1 MTDLGAVVDPG
12 LSQQLLTRTGTTT
25 VPAPDEA
32 AADDVVPVIAR
43 LDPAGAHVPGLRV
56 VSQFDGVVTARV
68 RLGDLGAVRGHPS
81 VRSLKAIR
89 TYGPTLAT
97 SVPDV
102 RARPADLPQRPGRPG
117 LTGKGVL
124 VAVLDWGLDVTH
136 ANLRNA
142 DGSTAVEALWDQRGS
157 RTPTSPEPFGYGRV
171 LTRAAIDAALATGD
185 PHAALGYDHADVDPG
200 QQGTH
205 GTHVADIAVGRG
217 RAPGSAPGVAPGASL
232 AFVHLRGE
240 DTAREDTLGDSA
252 RILEACDWAVRC
264 AAGRPL
270 VIHMSLGRT
279 GGPHDDTL
287 LVTRAFDHL
296 LATRPGVAI
305 VMSCGNYH
313 DSRMHASLTTTTG
326 SVTDLPWDVPVPP
339 PGGTEL
345 ELWYA
350 GRDRLA
356 VTLVAPDGTTVL
368 DLEPGAHGV
377 HRVGTT
383 VVASGFSRVAD
394 PNNADNVIDLFLQP
408 GAPPGRWT
416 VRLTGR
422 TVHDGRVEAWIE
434 RTGGAHQARFPSGVA
449 TSRSTT
455 GSICNGR
462 LPLAVG
468 AYDAGAADRPPTLFS
483 SEGPSRDGRPKP
495 DISAPGNRVLA
506 ARSSYVAGGTRVRD
520 GLTRK
525 SGTSMAAPHVSG
537 TVALLFEAAL
547 PRLLPMAL
555 TRWVVLESA
564 REPRQPDTRYGAG
577 MLDAAAACRLALDLS
592 RTVPHPSAQARA
604 SRPAA
609 REDRAEVPTGPPPDL
624 PRTHPPG
631 GTMTATGAPEQRVLT
646 WLQGEDEPDETVLGT
661 LTLNRPGGAPFTHR
675 LDTRAPVRTATDAD
689 AAVVEALTDRT
700 GHQVVT
706 ATSSGWQVAPFG
718 PSVCWLTTPVAGFD
732 GAGVQIITV
741 NGGERV
747 YVPADPGSPGIRR
760 VDVPGLRSFYG
771 LSAVDRN
778 AQRDEWAAKLA
789 GATTLTAAQA
799 RSLGIPLLR
808 ATLARHGAAAFTVRN
823 VQRGNPPFDAGGVV
837 NGVTL
842 PPLVAPLREPDCY
855 LPVIARVE
863 GKMESINA
871 WDAGAGISL
880 GPIQF
885 NVDRAAL
892 FRFLWQ
898 LRSEDPALFTSAL
911 GTPLGWDMTWH
922 TDHAD
927 LLVTRGTTV
936 DTLHG
941 RAADRDTNAT
951 YLMRGVPG
959 AGSRDP
965 DYRRRVAGCFRDAVV
980 WPHVQQMVVDVT
992 SWWLEPALTRI
1003 RSAGIGPLSA
1013 SAPDRDTFVLTALLL
1028 SAGVRF
1034 SGCLPQ
1040 ILTQLARWTTVPDK
1054 LAHLDE
1060 ALAATSPP
1068 CPDGLRDRLTQ
1079 QRRHAATVFA
1089 QVQRLVTPPTSGEAV
1104 LPVEVIPAEGG
1115 TGFTNA
1121 WASEVLGTIRT
1132 ELAATG
1138 HSPET
1143 WWDGMVDPVWLG
1155 RRFRNGIHQ
1164 VLLRKLQAGEAVLR
1178 QNPAYAS
1185 LSDAELG
1192 RALGIREAHGGARPG
1207 RSSMH
1212 SFGLAADIEYTA
1224 SPWILG
1230 NPGSPISNEAMR
1242 QALNRAALLLGG
1254 RVVDTAPPFLSRL
1267 SRGTTA
1273 TAYDT
1278 LRTLDRE
1285 LVAYLGLAGDVV
1297 AARVHVDRHSGVAG
1311 VLLSGETPDAAASR
1325 WAEQARVDLDRL
1337 RRDGSNFSPGRD
1349 PMRGFMSMNR
1359 DLVVAL
1365 RDGGGLAWGAID
1377 FGAESGD
1384 IMHFDARPDG
1394 VGRVVL
1400 AGIRSSRRSQ

>member
-1 MTDLGAVVDPG
+1 MTDLGATVDPALG
-12 LSQQLLTRTGTTT
+12 QQLLTRTGSTI
-25 VPAPDEA
+25 VPSPDEA
-32 AADDVVPVIAR
+32 HAGDVVPVIAR
-43 LDPAGAHVPGLRV
+43 LDPAGADVPGLRV
-56 VSQFDGVVTARV
+56 ISCFGGVVTARV
-68 RLGDLGAVRGHPS
+68 RLGDLATVRGHRS

-102 RARPADLPQRPGRPG
+102 RARPADLPRRADTPP

-142 DGSTAVEALWDQRGS
+142 DGRTAVEALWDQRGA

-171 LTRAAIDAALATGD
+171 LTRAAIDAALATAD
-185 PHAALGYDHADVDPG
+185 PQAHLGYDHADVDPG
-200 QQGTH
+200 HQGSH

-217 RAPGSAPGVAPGASL
+217 RAPGSAPGLAPGASL

-287 LVTRAFDHL
+287 LVTRAFDQL
-296 LATRPGVAI
+296 LSTQPGVAI

-313 DSRMHASLTTTTG
+313 DSRMHASVRVAAG
-326 SVTDLPWDVPVPP
+326 GVVDLPWDVPAPP

-345 ELWYA
+345 ELWYD

-356 VTLVAPDGTTVL
+356 TTLIAPDGTAVL
-368 DLEPGAHGV
+368 SLDPGHHDV
-377 HRVGTT
+377 HRAGST
-383 VVASGFSRVAD
+383 VVASGFSRLAD
-394 PNNADNVIDLFLQP
+394 PNNADNVIDLFLLP
-408 GAPPGRWT
+408 GAPTGRWT

-422 TVHDGRVEAWIE
+422 TIHDGRVEAWIE
-434 RTGGAHQARFPSGVA
+434 RTGGAHQARFPTAVA
-449 TSRSTT
+449 THPSTT
-455 GSICNGR
+455 GSICNGW

-468 AYDAGAADRPPTLFS
+468 AYDAGTDQRPPTPFS
-483 SEGPSRDGRPKP
+483 SEGPSRDGRAKP
-495 DISAPGNRVLA
+495 DISAPGNRILA

-525 SGTSMAAPHVSG
+525 SGTSMAAPHVTG

-564 REPRQPDTRYGAG
+564 RTPPRPDPRYGAG

-592 RTVPHPSAQARA
+592 HA
-604 SRPAA
+604 AA
-609 REDRAEVPTGPPPDL
+609 RTPSHPPPRRSGGPEGAPIDRL
-624 PRTHPPG
+624 TPDTPPG
-631 GTMTATGAPEQRVLT
+631 GLMTTTAPPDQRVLS
-646 WLQGEDEPDETVLGT
+646 WLQGEDVPADETVIGT
-661 LTLNRPGGAPFTHR
+661 LTLNRPGGPPFTHR
-675 LDTRAPVRTATDAD
+675 VDPRAPLRTATDAD
-689 AAVVEALTDRT
+689 AAMIEALTDRA

-706 ATSSGWQVAPFG
+706 ATATGWQVAPFG
-718 PSVCWLTTPVAGFD
+718 PAICWLTTPVAGFD
-732 GAGVQIITV
+732 GPGLQIIAV

-747 YVPADPGSPGIRR
+747 YVPADPASPGVRR

-778 AQRDEWAAKLA
+778 AQRDEWAAKVA
-789 GATTLTAAQA
+789 GATTLTTAQA

-808 ATLARHGAAAFTVRN
+808 ATLASNGAAAFSVRH
-823 VQRGNPPFDAGGVV
+823 VQRGNPPRDAGGVV

-863 GKMESINA
+863 GRMESINA

-898 LRSEDPALFTSAL
+898 LRSEDPTLFASAL

-922 TDHAD
+922 TDHPD
-927 LLVTRGTTV
+927 LVVTRGTTT

-959 AGSRDP
+959 PGSRDP
-965 DYRRRVAGCFRDAVV
+965 DYRRRVAACFRDAVV
-980 WPHVQQMVVDVT
+980 WPHVQQMIVDTT
-992 SWWLEPALTRI
+992 SWWLQPALTRI
-1003 RSAGIGPLSA
+1003 RAAGIGPLST

-1040 ILTQLARWTTVPDK
+1040 ILTRLARWTTVSDK

-1060 ALAATSPP
+1060 ALAATNPP
-1068 CPDGLRDRLTQ
+1068 CPDGLHDRLTQ
-1079 QRRHAATVFA
+1079 QRRHAAIVFA
-1089 QVQRLVTPPTSGEAV
+1089 QVQRLVTPPTTGEAV
-1104 LPVEVIPAEGG
+1104 PIAEVVPAEGG
-1115 TGFTNA
+1115 TGFTNP
-1121 WASEVLGTIRT
+1121 WASQVLGTIRS
-1132 ELAATG
+1132 ELSATG
-1138 HSPET
+1138 HAPET
-1143 WWDGMVDPVWLG
+1143 WWDGMVDPIWLG
-1155 RRFRNGIHQ
+1155 RRFRNGIHE
-1164 VLLRKLQAGEAVLR
+1164 VLLHKLQAGEAALR

-1192 RALGIREAHGGARPG
+1192 RALGITRAYGGARP
-1207 RSSMH
+1207 RRASMH
-1212 SFGLAADIEYTA
+1212 SFGLATDIEYSA
-1224 SPWILG
+1224 NPWILG
-1230 NPGSPISNEAMR
+1230 NPGSPVSNEAMR
-1242 QALNRAALLLGG
+1242 QACNRAALVVGG
-1254 RVVDTAPPFLSRL
+1254 RVIDTAPPFLSNL
-1267 SRGTTA
+1267 ARGTTA
-1273 TAYDT
+1273 TAYDA
-1278 LRTLDRE
+1278 LRRLDRE
-1285 LVAYLGLAGDVV
+1285 LVAYLGLAGDVAGMRAHV
-1297 AARVHVDRHSGVAG
+1297 ARHSAVVGVVQA
-1311 VLLSGETPDAAASR
+1311 GETVDGAATR
-1325 WAEQARVDLDRL
+1325 WAEQARVDLDRMRL
-1337 RRDGSNFSPGRD
+1337 PGSNFSTDNDVRNPLN
-1349 PMRGFMSMNR
+1349 GFLSLNR
-1359 DLVVAL
+1359 DLVIAL
-1365 RDGGGLAWGAID
+1365 RDSGRLAWGAID
-1377 FGAESGD
+1377 FGRESGD

-1400 AGIRSSRRSQ
+1400 AGIRAARRSQ

>member
-1 MTDLGAVVDPG
+1 MTDLGAAVDPA
-12 LSQQLLTRTGTTT
+12 LSQQLLTRTGSTT
-25 VPAPDEA
+25 VPSPDEA
-32 AADDVVPVIAR
+32 HADDVVPVIAR
-43 LDPAGAHVPGLRV
+43 LDPAGADVPGLRV
-56 VSQFDGVVTARV
+56 VSRFGGVVTARV
-68 RLGDLGAVRGHPS
+68 RLRDLASVRSHAS

-97 SVPDV
+97 SVPDI
-102 RARPADLPQRPGRPG
+102 RARPADLPRRTGAG
-117 LTGKGVL
+117 ALTGRGVL

-142 DGSTAVEALWDQRGS
+142 DGRTAVEALWDQRGA

-171 LTRAAIDAALATGD
+171 LTRAAIDAALATSD
-185 PHAALGYDHADVDPG
+185 PHAALGYDHADVDPRSE
-200 QQGTH
+200 GTH

-240 DTAREDTLGDSA
+240 DTAKEDTLGDSA

-264 AAGRPL
+264 AGGRPL

-296 LATRPGVAI
+296 LSTRPGVAI

-313 DSRMHASLTTTTG
+313 DSRMHASVR
-326 SVTDLPWDVPVPP
+326 VTAGGVVELPWDVPAPP
-339 PGGTEL
+339 PGGTEV
-345 ELWYA
+345 ELWHS
-350 GRDRLA
+350 GRDRVA
-356 VTLVAPDGTTVL
+356 TSLVAPDGTTVL
-368 DLEPGAHGV
+368 SLEPGGHAV
-377 HRVGTT
+377 HRVGPT
-383 VVASGFSRVAD
+383 VLASGFSRVAD
-394 PNNADNVIDLFLQP
+394 PNNADNVADLFLMP
-408 GAPPGRWT
+408 GAPAGRWT
-416 VRLTGR
+416 IRLTGR

-434 RTGGAHQARFPSGVA
+434 RTGGSHQARFPSGVA
-449 TSRSTT
+449 THRSTT

-468 AYDAGAADRPPTLFS
+468 AYDAADALRRSTTFS
-483 SEGPSRDGRPKP
+483 SEGPTRDGRPKP
-495 DISAPGNRVLA
+495 DVSAPGERILA
-506 ARSSYVAGGTRVRD
+506 ARSSYVSGGRRVRD

-525 SGTSMAAPHVSG
+525 RGTSMAAPHVSG

-564 REPRQPDTRYGAG
+564 RGPRQPDPRHGAG

-592 RTVPHPSAQARA
+592 HLPARPRA
-604 SRPAA
+604 PAPAPAPEGTTPAPA
-609 REDRAEVPTGPPPDL
+609 R
-624 PRTHPPG
+624 PPG
-631 GTMTATGAPEQRVLT
+631 GTMTTTAAPDQRVLA
-646 WLQGEDEPDETVLGT
+646 WLHGEDEPPDEAVIGT

-675 LDTRAPVRTATDAD
+675 VDTRPPVRTAADAD
-689 AAVVEALTDRT
+689 AAMVEALTDRI
-700 GHQVVT
+700 GHQVVA
-706 ATSSGWQVAPFG
+706 ATTSGWQVAPFG
-718 PSVCWLTTPVAGFD
+718 PAVCWITTPVAGFD
-732 GAGVQIITV
+732 GAGVQILTV

-747 YVPADPGSPGIRR
+747 YVPDNPGSPGLRR

-771 LSAVDRN
+771 LAPVDRN
-778 AQRDEWAAKLA
+778 AQRDEWAARLA
-789 GATTLTAAQA
+789 GATSLTAAQA
-799 RSLGIPLLR
+799 RALGIPLLR
-808 ATLARHGAAAFTVRN
+808 ATLARHGAAAFGVRN
-823 VQRGNPPFDAGGVV
+823 VRRGNPSYDAGGVV
-837 NGVTL
+837 NGITL
-842 PPLVAPLREPDCY
+842 PPLVAPIREPDCY

-863 GKMESINA
+863 GRMESINA

-898 LRSEDPALFTSAL
+898 LRREDPALFTSAL
-911 GTPLGWDMTWH
+911 GTPLGWDMAWH
-922 TDHAD
+922 TDHPD
-927 LLVTRGTTV
+927 LLVTRGTTT

-941 RAADRDTNAT
+941 RCADRETNAT

-959 AGSRDP
+959 PGRRDP

-980 WPHVQQMVVDVT
+980 WPHVQQMIVDTT

-1003 RSAGIGPLSA
+1003 RAAGIGPLDA
-1013 SAPDRDTFVLTALLL
+1013 SRPDRDTFVLTALLL
-1028 SAGVRF
+1028 SAGVRY

-1040 ILTQLARWTTVPDK
+1040 ILTQLARWATVPDK
-1054 LAHLDE
+1054 LAHLDQ
-1060 ALAATSPP
+1060 ALAATNPP
-1068 CPDGLRDRLTQ
+1068 CPDGLRDRLRQ
-1079 QRRHAATVFA
+1079 QRGHAATVFA
-1089 QVQRLVTPPTSGEAV
+1089 QVQRLVAPPAAGEAV
-1104 LPVEVIPAEGG
+1104 PVAEVVPTEGG

-1121 WASEVLGTIRT
+1121 WATEVLGTIRT
-1132 ELAATG
+1132 QLSATG
-1138 HSPET
+1138 HTPET

-1155 RRFRNGIHQ
+1155 RRFRNGIHE
-1164 VLLRKLQAGEAVLR
+1164 VLLRKLRAGEAALR
-1178 QNPAYAS
+1178 AQPAYAS
-1185 LSDAELG
+1185 LSDADLG

-1212 SFGLAADIEYTA
+1212 SFGLATDIEYTA

-1230 NPGSPISNEAMR
+1230 NPGSPVSNEAMR
-1242 QALNRAALLLGG
+1242 QACNRAALVVGG
-1254 RVVDTAPPFLSRL
+1254 RVIDTAPPFLSNL

-1273 TAYDT
+1273 AAYDA

-1285 LVAYLGLAGDVV
+1285 FVAYLGLAGN
-1297 AARVHVDRHSGVAG
+1297 AAAMRVHVERNRSVAG
-1311 VLLSGETPDAAASR
+1311 VVQGGESLDAAAAR
-1325 WAEQARVDLDRL
+1325 WADQARVDLDRMRL
-1337 RRDGSNFSPGRD
+1337 PGSNFASSGSVRD
-1349 PMRGFMSMNR
+1349 PLRGFMSMNR
-1359 DLVVAL
+1359 DLVIAL
-1365 RDGGGLAWGAID
+1365 RDSGRLAWGAID

-1400 AGIRSSRRSQ
+1400 AGIRAARRSR

>member
-1 MTDLGAVVDPG
+1 MTDLGALVDPALG
-12 LSQQLLTRTGTTT
+12 QQLLTRTGSTT
-25 VPAPDEA
+25 VPGPAEA
-32 AADDVVPVIAR
+32 HADDVVPVIAR

-56 VSQFDGVVTARV
+56 ISRFGGVVTARV
-68 RLGDLGAVRGHPS
+68 RLGDLATVRSHGA

-97 SVPDV
+97 TVPDV
-102 RARPADLPQRPGRPG
+102 HARPQDLPRRPGAAP

-136 ANLRNA
+136 ANLRGS
-142 DGSTAVEALWDQRGS
+142 DGRTAVEALWDQRGA

-171 LTRAAIDAALATGD
+171 LTRSAIDAALATSD
-185 PHAALGYDHADVDPG
+185 PHAALGYDHTDVDPG
-200 QQGTH
+200 RQGTH

-296 LATRPGVAI
+296 LSTQPGVAI

-313 DSRMHASLTTTTG
+313 DSRMHAA
-326 SVTDLPWDVPVPP
+326 VTVTAGGVVDLPWDVPAPP

-356 VTLVAPDGTTVL
+356 TTLIAPDGTTVL
-368 DLEPGAHGV
+368 TLEPGGHGV
-377 HRVGTT
+377 HRAGST

-394 PNNADNVIDLFLQP
+394 PNNADNVVDLFLLP
-408 GAPPGRWT
+408 GAPTGRWT

-422 TVHDGRVEAWIE
+422 TIRDGRVEAWIE
-434 RTGGAHQARFPSGVA
+434 RTAGAHQARFPAHVA
-449 TSRSTT
+449 THRSTT

-468 AYDAGAADRPPTLFS
+468 AYDTDGDQRPPASFS

-495 DISAPGNRVLA
+495 DVSAPGNRVLA
-506 ARSSYVAGGTRVRD
+506 ARSSYVSGGRRVRD
-520 GLTRK
+520 SLTRK

-537 TVALLFEAAL
+537 AVALLFEAAL

-564 REPRQPDTRYGAG
+564 RTPRLPDPRYGAG
-577 MLDAAAACRLALDLS
+577 MLDAAAASRLALDLS
-592 RTVPHPSAQARA
+592 RLPARTAPRTAPARSAAPEARGPTDPTPSA
-604 SRPAA
+604 
-609 REDRAEVPTGPPPDL
+609 
-624 PRTHPPG
+624 G
-631 GTMTATGAPEQRVLT
+631 GTMTTTAAPDQRVLA
-646 WLQGEDEPDETVLGT
+646 WLHGEDEPSDEAVLGT

-675 LDTRAPVRTATDAD
+675 VTTRGPVRSATDAD
-689 AAVVEALTDRT
+689 AAMVEALTDRT

-706 ATSSGWQVAPFG
+706 ATTTGWQVAPFG
-718 PSVCWLTTPVAGFD
+718 PAVCWITTPVAGFD
-732 GAGVQIITV
+732 GAGLQIITV

-747 YVPADPGSPGIRR
+747 YVPVDPASPGPRR

-771 LSAVDRN
+771 LAAVDRN
-778 AQRDEWAAKLA
+778 AQRDEWAARLA
-789 GATTLTAAQA
+789 GATTMTAGQA
-799 RSLGIPLLR
+799 RGLGIPLLR

-823 VQRGNPPFDAGGVV
+823 VRRGSPSYDAGGVV

-880 GPIQF
+880 GPIQL

-898 LRSEDPALFTSAL
+898 LRTEDPALFASAL

-922 TDHAD
+922 TDHPD
-927 LLVTRGTTV
+927 LVVTRGTTV

-959 AGSRDP
+959 PGSRDP

-980 WPHVQQMVVDVT
+980 WPHVQQMIVDTT
-992 SWWLEPALTRI
+992 SWWLQPALTRI
-1003 RSAGIGPLSA
+1003 RAAGIGPLTPTS
-1013 SAPDRDTFVLTALLL
+1013 PDRDTFVLTALLL
-1028 SAGVRF
+1028 SAGVRY

-1054 LAHLDE
+1054 LAHLDQ
-1060 ALAATSPP
+1060 ALAATNPP
-1068 CPDGLRDRLTQ
+1068 CPEGLRDRLVQ

-1089 QVQRLVTPPTSGEAV
+1089 QVQRLVTPPATGEAV
-1104 LPVEVIPAEGG
+1104 PVAEVVPTEGG
-1115 TGFTNA
+1115 TGFTNP
-1121 WASEVLGTIRT
+1121 WASEILGTIRT

-1138 HSPET
+1138 HTPET

-1155 RRFRNGIHQ
+1155 RRFRNGIHE
-1164 VLLRKLQAGEAVLR
+1164 VLLRKLQAGEAALR
-1178 QNPAYAS
+1178 RQPAYAS
-1185 LSDAELG
+1185 LSDADLG
-1192 RALGIREAHGGARPG
+1192 RALGIREAHGGARTG

-1212 SFGLAADIEYTA
+1212 SFGLATDIEYTA

-1242 QALNRAALLLGG
+1242 QACNRAALVVGG
-1254 RVVDTAPPFLSRL
+1254 RVIDTAPPFLSNL
-1267 SRGTTA
+1267 ARGTTA
-1273 TAYDT
+1273 AAYDA
-1278 LRTLDRE
+1278 LRALDRE
-1285 LVAYLGLAGDVV
+1285 FVAYLGLAGNAVGM
-1297 AARVHVDRHSGVAG
+1297 RVHVDRNGSVPGV
-1311 VLLSGETPDAAASR
+1311 VRSGESPDAAATR
-1325 WAEQARVDLDRL
+1325 WAEQARVDLDRMRL
-1337 RRDGSNFSPGRD
+1337 DGSNFSPRRD
-1349 PMRGFMSMNR
+1349 PLRGFMSMNR
-1359 DLVVAL
+1359 DLVIAL
-1365 RDGGGLAWGAID
+1365 RDSGRLAWGAID

-1400 AGIRSSRRSQ
+1400 AGIRAARRSR